1 MVACPG
7 GGAWREVVR
16 DGAIRSGRTATARA
30 SRGGERSRSK
40 QASEASDGK
49 ARGAQAVG
57 RSPAGCRAAA
67 SPAGSATCFGASTP
81 RTRASSV
88 GRCEMRSRPARLPH
102 RAYAA
107 QRASASG
114 TSAATTR
121 GGRLERH
128 APRSRPVVRRTVKRP
143 PSAPLACR
151 AMSSSRTTLAIGSCS
166 ASAENSLC
174 EVDVMVRPPPLA
186 LARMIL
192 LRPAG
197 P

>member
-1 MVACPG
+1 MVAC
-7 GGAWREVVR
+7 RQEVVR
-16 DGAIRSGRTATARA
+16 GGRWCVTEPYGA
-30 SRGGERSRSK
+30 GERR
-40 QASEASDGK
+40 QRGQRGVASGAEASDGW
-49 ARGAQAVG
+49 RRAVG
-57 RSPAGCRAAA
+57 ELSRGCRAAA

-88 GRCEMRSRPARLPH
+88 GRCEMRSWPARLPH